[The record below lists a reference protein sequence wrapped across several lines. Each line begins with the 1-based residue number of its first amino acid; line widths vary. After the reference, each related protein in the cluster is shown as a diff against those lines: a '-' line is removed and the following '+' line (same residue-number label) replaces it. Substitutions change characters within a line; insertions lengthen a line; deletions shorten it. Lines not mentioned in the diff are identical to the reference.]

1 MSDLKEYTK
10 DDLRK
15 AVALF
20 AYNWQTNIIG
30 EQLAREQNKTT
41 RELTPKDF
49 YDTLPTW
56 DGYVEYD
63 VEKLNKAIFKE

>member
-20 AYNWQTNIIG
+20 AYKWQTNIIR
-30 EQLAREQNKTT
+30 EQLAREQNKIA
-41 RELTPKDF
+41 RGLTPKDF